1 MRGVKNLGDKTM
13 DIERVTFS
21 ALNNNLHNF
30 IANILPKQIKKYNN
44 AADDEFTSTNS
55 EPRSSEARTNSAVK
69 KSNEANNNR
78 LIAEINRSAE
88 PDSSFYEMLLPGYAA
103 YKNPE
108 LSDLNF
114 LPENTISAT
123 YKGKP
128 VQIKISDIDDEKEIQ
143 EINFVDGSHIC
154 YVTFLK
160 EGKMSINEEEF
171 DMPTGTIVESK
182 FVNDRMFSQLI
193 QLPDMTKKVVA
204 KPEYLSE
211 KQV

>member
-1 MRGVKNLGDKTM
+1 M

-21 ALNNNLHNF
+21 SLNNNLQNF
-30 IANILPKQIKKYNN
+30 IASMLPKQIKKYSN
-44 AADDEFTSTNS
+44 ADDEFTSTNS
-55 EPRSSEARTNSAVK
+55 EPRSSEARTNAAVK

-114 LPENTISAT
+114 LPENMISAT

-128 VQIKISDIDDEKEIQ
+128 VQIKISGIDDEKEVQ
-143 EINFVDGSHIC
+143 EINFIDGSHIC

-160 EGKMSINEEEF
+160 EGKMNINEEEF
-171 DMPTGTIVESK
+171 DMPTGTVVESK

-193 QLPDMTKKVVA
+193 QLPNMTKKVVA
-204 KPEYLSE
+204 KPGYLDD
-211 KQV
+211 KTCIK

>member
-1 MRGVKNLGDKTM
+1 MKLRCSKERKLLNEQLMLTAEILRDSVQTRNIRQSPEMILKITSLLQSH
-13 DIERVTFS
+13 DIT
-21 ALNNNLHNF
+21 
-30 IANILPKQIKKYNN
+30 
-44 AADDEFTSTNS
+44 ADCVY
-55 EPRSSEARTNSAVK
+55 AYYNSA
-69 KSNEANNNR
+69 NR

-114 LPENTISAT
+114 LPENMISAT

-128 VQIKISDIDDEKEIQ
+128 VQIKISGIDDEKEVQ
-143 EINFVDGSHIC
+143 EINFIDGSHIC

-160 EGKMSINEEEF
+160 EGKMNINEEEF
-171 DMPTGTIVESK
+171 DMPTGTVVESK

-193 QLPDMTKKVVA
+193 QLPNMTRKVVA
-204 KPEYLSE
+204 KPEYLGE